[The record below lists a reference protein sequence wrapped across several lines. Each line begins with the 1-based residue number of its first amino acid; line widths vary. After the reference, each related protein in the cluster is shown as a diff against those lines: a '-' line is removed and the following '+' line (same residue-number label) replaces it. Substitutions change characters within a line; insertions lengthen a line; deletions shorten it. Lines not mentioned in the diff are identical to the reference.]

1 MAKKQAIRTL
11 PWGEEIF
18 AEISLNKKSQ
28 NKFYARHGINA
39 EGKEYVEFAKFGP
52 RPNIEDETY
61 LQKLR
66 LYSPRQW
73 AQICY
78 YVEHDLSESIGWDL
92 GAARSDFEASLVKD
106 AEEIGANSDIRH

>member
-1 MAKKQAIRTL
+1 MTTKKQPIKTL

-18 AEISLNKKSQ
+18 AEISLNKRSQ

-52 RPNIEDETY
+52 RPNTEDETY

-66 LYSPRQW
+66 LYSPKQW

-78 YVEHDLSESIGWDL
+78 YVEHELSESIGWDL
-92 GAARSDFEASLVKD
+92 NKAMQEFEIELTKKEA
-106 AEEIGANSDIRH
+106 

>member
-1 MAKKQAIRTL
+1 MAKRQAIKTL

-52 RPNIEDETY
+52 RPNSEDETY

-66 LYSPRQW
+66 LYSPKQW
-73 AQICY
+73 AQIYY
-78 YVEHDLSESIGWDL
+78 YVEHELAPSIGWDL
-92 GAARSDFEASLVKD
+92 RKAMQEFEASLT
-106 AEEIGANSDIRH
+106 EESDVHVPTK